1 MGSMTIGKLAAM
13 GEVGVETVR
22 FYQRRGLLPVPERG
36 GGGVRRYDPSDLAR
50 LRFIRS
56 AQKAGFTLEEIR
68 ELLALDAGTDHARAR
83 QLAEARLEAIDAR
96 LAELSAARASLARL
110 AEQCAAG
117 GNEPCPILT
126 AFEKV

>member
-1 MGSMTIGKLAAM
+1 MGSMMIGKLAAM

-22 FYQRRGLLPVPERG
+22 FYQRRGLLPVPERN